1 MTQDQKAKARQQR
14 RDTHQL
20 LLNRLLDQV
29 APGDRHTDRGAL
41 ERLLLAI
48 ANVLYRQDLT
58 FSTYVLLQA
67 THDAGK
73 PITLAHLARD
83 VGFSYHATRNQIIRT
98 PWFQTHDPNP
108 LVTVSLNPDGQAKLA
123 RVTACLHQHLGTT

>member
-1 MTQDQKAKARQQR
+1 MPKDQKTQGRDER
-14 RDTHQL
+14 RATHQL
-20 LLNRLLDQV
+20 LLNRLLDEV
-29 APGDRHTDRGAL
+29 APGDRHAERGSL
-41 ERLLLAI
+41 ERLLLAL

-67 THDAGK
+67 TSDAGA

-98 PWFQTHDPNP
+98 PWFVTHEPDP
-108 LVTVSLNPDGQAKLA
+108 LVTVSLNPEGKAKLA

>member
-1 MTQDQKAKARQQR
+1 MTKEAKAEARQKR
-14 RDTHQL
+14 RATHQL
-20 LLNRLLDQV
+20 LLDRLLDQV
-29 APGDRHTDRGAL
+29 VPGDRHSDRGSL
-41 ERLLLAI
+41 ERLLLAL

-67 THDAGK
+67 TADADG

-98 PWFQTHDPNP
+98 PWFQTHEPDP
-108 LVTVSLNPDGQAKLA
+108 LVTVSLNDDGKRKLA
-123 RVTACLHQHLGTT
+123 RVTASLHQHLGTA